1 MRELARRQAPPAL
14 LPAVFKVFYEKFP
27 NFTPTEVFAAED
39 AVLEQMKK
47 KRALEE
53 KAKKEQQ
60 EQEAREALERQKQ

>member
-53 KAKKEQQ
+53 KAKMEKQD
-60 EQEAREALERQKQ
+60 QEAREALERQ